1 MPTPFT
7 IAPKRI
13 LIMDDEILVASVL
26 RDVLKHQG
34 YSVELA
40 SGGEA
45 GLKALRRER
54 ADLVLL
60 DVNMP
65 GMNGLEVLKHVS
77 DQYPDVPVIMVTALT
92 DDVAVSAAMRDGAYA
107 WLGKPFDINELG
119 HVVDAALNRRPYRTR

>member
-1 MPTPFT
+1 MPTPST

-13 LIMDDEILVASVL
+13 LIIDDEILVASVL

-34 YSVELA
+34 YAVELT

-60 DVNMP
+60 DVNMT
-65 GMNGLEVLKHVS
+65 GMNGLEVLKHIS
-77 DQYPDVPVIMVTALT
+77 DQYPDVPVSMVKALS
-92 DDVAVSAAMRDGAYA
+92 DDVWVSAAMWGGGCA
-107 WLGKPFDINELG
+107 
-119 HVVDAALNRRPYRTR
+119 

>member
-34 YSVELA
+34 YAVELT

>member
-1 MPTPFT
+1 MPTPVT

-34 YSVELA
+34 YAVELA

-45 GLKALRRER
+45 GLNALRREG

-60 DVNMP
+60 DINMP
-65 GMNGLEVLKHVS
+65 GMSGLEVLKHVS
-77 DQYPDVPVIMVTALT
+77 ERHPDVPVIMVTALT
-92 DDVAVSAAMRDGAYA
+92 DDTALSTAMRDGAYA

>member
-1 MPTPFT
+1 MSIPSRTTRRWWRLPEHVAD
-7 IAPKRI
+7 IAP
-13 LIMDDEILVASVL
+13 SPL
-26 RDVLKHQG
+26 RLGRD
-34 YSVELA
+34 
-40 SGGEA
+40 
-45 GLKALRRER
+45 RER

-65 GMNGLEVLKHVS
+65 GMNGLEVLKHIS